1 MRIIAGDYKG
11 RRLTSPADNRVRPTT
26 DKVKEAIFS
35 ILTNEIY
42 GSYVLDLF
50 AGSGNLGLEALS
62 RGAEHCW
69 FGDSSRDSIKLIREN
84 VLYCKA

>member
-50 AGSGNLGLEALS
+50 AGIWDSKLS
-62 RGAEHCW
+62 AEVQSTA
-69 FGDSSRDSIKLIREN
+69 GSVTVQETASN
-84 VLYCKA
+84 